1 MSRIIAAPPIF
12 CSFAAFLLLGF
23 VGFVIDRV
31 SSFHIIIPRGERTHA
46 GTIIQPVQQHI
57 TAHVRISGTK
67 LHIFRK
73 RRWSAEGSTI
83 TEADAGRRNKNRKL
97 SPRQL
102 RKLANHPLHQAGQ
115 GFIAASVQSMGMLF
129 YNVGGM
135 EHKEIQSE
143 LLEAG
148 NHLVAASKTW
158 DNDWRATKHKLADA
172 ARVFDD
178 ISNTFGSAQID
189 DAESLATL
197 FEAVALELDDMSRIE
212 KRRKTAPNLFS
223 VRDHLLSVAEI
234 LQENSVAETD
244 DHDMITSFVGLSD
257 SFGRLA
263 KRYS

>member
-1 MSRIIAAPPIF
+1 MRRNACMLSSAVF
-12 CSFAAFLLLGF
+12 FSLLLQSF
-23 VGFVIDRV
+23 VGRA
-31 SSFHIIIPRGERTHA
+31 SSFHIRIVSACHERMLMPIHPV
-46 GTIIQPVQQHI
+46 PVQQSLI
-57 TAHVRISGTK
+57 FAANRRSDTT

-73 RRWSAEGSTI
+73 RGSSEEGSTT
-83 TEADAGRRNKNRKL
+83 TESGSKNKKL

-115 GFIAASVQSMGMLF
+115 TFVAASVQSMGMLF

-158 DNDWRATKHKLADA
+158 DSDWKATRHNLGDA

-178 ISNTFGSAQID
+178 IANTFGSAQID

-197 FEAVALELDDMSRIE
+197 FEAVGLELQDMSRIE
-212 KRRKTAPNLFS
+212 KRRKTSPNLFS

-244 DHDMITSFVGLSD
+244 DHDMITSFVGVSD

-263 KRYS
+263 ERYS